1 MSIQYKLSENIPS
14 RDTVLAVGT
23 FDGVHQGHQT
33 LFKFLKEEA
42 ESRNLLS
49 NVVTFRNNPREIL
62 IPAIN
67 LNYISSLEDRIELI
81 RSQQI
86 DLITV
91 LDFTRQLSCVKARDF
106 CRLLVRDLRMK
117 GLVVGPDFA
126 LGHNREG
133 DIKTLEGIGEEM
145 GFSIKVIDPKLY
157 GEQPIRSRLLRK
169 IISEGEVETACKM
182 LGRPFKLCG
191 VVSKGA
197 GRGRSLGF
205 PTANLDIES
214 QLLVPGDGV
223 YATWITV
230 NGQKHKSAT
239 GIGTRPTFDS
249 GQRSIE
255 SYIMDF
261 KCDIYDATVSLE
273 FVARIRDELYF
284 EQHED
289 LIRQMK
295 NDVERA
301 TVILDG
307 NAGCSHVGS

>member
-1 MSIQYKLSENIPS
+1 MSIEYKLAENIPT

-23 FDGVHQGHQT
+23 FDGVHQGHQS
-33 LFKFLKEEA
+33 LFKLLKEEA
-42 ESRNLLS
+42 ESRNLLP
-49 NVVTFRNNPREIL
+49 NVVTFRNHPREIL
-62 IPAIN
+62 TPGMN
-67 LNYISSLEDRIELI
+67 LNYISSLEDRIKLI
-81 RSQQI
+81 RGQQI

-91 LDFTRQLSCVKARDF
+91 LDFTRQLSCIKARDF

-133 DIKTLEGIGEEM
+133 DIKTLEGIGQEM
-145 GFSIKVIDPKLY
+145 GFSIKVIEPKLH

-169 IISEGEVETACKM
+169 IISEGGVETASKM

-191 VVSKGA
+191 VVCKGA
-197 GRGRSLGF
+197 GRGASLGF
-205 PTANLDIES
+205 PTANLAIES

-230 NGQKHKSAT
+230 NGQKYKSAT
-239 GIGTRPTFDS
+239 SIGTRPTFDS

-261 KCDIYDATVSLE
+261 ECDIYDTTVSLE
-273 FVARIRDELYF
+273 FIARIRDELYF
-284 EQHED
+284 EHHED
-289 LIRQMK
+289 LIRQMRD
-295 NDVERA
+295 DVEQA
-301 TVILDG
+301 TVILEG
-307 NAGCSHVGS
+307 NVGCSNVGS

>member
-1 MSIQYKLSENIPS
+1 MSIEYKLAENIPT

-23 FDGVHQGHQT
+23 FDGVHQGHQS
-33 LFKFLKEEA
+33 LFKLLKEEA
-42 ESRNLLS
+42 ESRNLLP
-49 NVVTFRNNPREIL
+49 NVVTFRNHPREIL
-62 IPAIN
+62 TPGMN
-67 LNYISSLEDRIELI
+67 LNYISSLEDRIKLI
-81 RSQQI
+81 RGQQI

-91 LDFTRQLSCVKARDF
+91 LDFTRQLSCIKARDF

-133 DIKTLEGIGEEM
+133 DIKTLEGIGQEM
-145 GFSIKVIDPKLY
+145 GFSIKVIEPKLH

-169 IISEGEVETACKM
+169 IISEGGVETASKM

-191 VVSKGA
+191 VVCKGA
-197 GRGRSLGF
+197 GRGASLGF
-205 PTANLDIES
+205 PTANLAIES

-230 NGQKHKSAT
+230 NGQKYKSAT
-239 GIGTRPTFDS
+239 SIGTRPTFDS

-261 KCDIYDATVSLE
+261 ECDIYDTTVSLE
-273 FVARIRDELYF
+273 FIARIRDELYF
-284 EQHED
+284 EHHED
-289 LIRQMK
+289 LIRQMQD
-295 NDVERA
+295 DVEQA
-301 TVILDG
+301 TVILEG
-307 NAGCSHVGS
+307 NVGCSNVGS